1 MVQEAPHRSH
11 QHHPGATRCGWFPGC
26 DSLGPS
32 GRDVFKSPTL
42 GSQIEVGFLEIVIK
56 LSTHKGKQPLPAP
69 GPEHNLDSSRGTGVN
84 ANETPNRITRVG
96 ADLSLSDAQATPL
109 A

>member
-1 MVQEAPHRSH
+1 MWVASPY
-11 QHHPGATRCGWFPGC
+11 CG
-26 DSLGPS
+26 SLGPS
-32 GRDVFKSPTL
+32 GRGVFKSPTL
-42 GSQIEVGFLEIVIK
+42 GSQIEVGFVEIVIK

-84 ANETPNRITRVG
+84 VNETPNRITRMG